1 MAKVV
6 KKISWRQ
13 VALVLGAAFAWTKL
27 GLGTAVKDIGLV
39 WPQPPSRKEAG
50 YMTQAE
56 WEAKGYGF
64 GSTDYE
70 DWLRGR

>member
-1 MAKVV
+1 M
-6 KKISWRQ
+6 KKKQPLTITT
-13 VALVLGAAFAWTKL
+13 VAAL
-27 GLGTAVKDIGLV
+27 AVGFYIFDKFGGVNAIKDIG
-39 WPQPPSRKEAG
+39 PPSRQEAG
-50 YMTQAE
+50 YLSQAE